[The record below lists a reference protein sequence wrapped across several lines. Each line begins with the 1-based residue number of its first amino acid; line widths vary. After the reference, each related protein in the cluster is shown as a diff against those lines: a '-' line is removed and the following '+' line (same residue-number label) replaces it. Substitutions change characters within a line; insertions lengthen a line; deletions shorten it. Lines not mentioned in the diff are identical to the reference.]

1 MSHEISRILQ
11 GEDKFLIVTH
21 INPDGDAV
29 GSLLGAYLALSEMG
43 KQVWPFGGE
52 KFPDL
57 YNFLPGWRD
66 LITAPETITG
76 TPEWIIVLDV
86 ASEHRISGDIK
97 RFRDK
102 AKLINIDHHPTNPGF
117 GDLNFVEQTATS
129 TAELVHRL
137 LQGADY
143 KISSDV
149 GKCLY
154 TGLITDTG
162 CFRFSGVNSKTMQ
175 IAAEMLRPG
184 LDSYDVTRYLY
195 EEYALGRLF
204 LERLM
209 LERIEILLGGRLV
222 LSTLHHADYERLG
235 VALSEGEN
243 LVNRL
248 RESRG
253 VEAGVLMTQTNGD
266 VTRVSFR
273 SKDRLDVSLIAKSL
287 GGGGHRHAAG
297 LKSTTP
303 LPELKQRIV
312 RAIEDALD

>member
-1 MSHEISRILQ
+1 MNHKISRILQ
-11 GEDKFLIVTH
+11 SEDNFVIVTH
-21 INPDGDAV
+21 VNPDGDAV

-43 KQVWPFGGE
+43 KQVWPLGAE
-52 KFPDL
+52 RFPDM
-57 YNFLPGWRD
+57 YNFLPGAKD
-66 LITAPETITG
+66 LVTAPETITG
-76 TPEWIIVLDV
+76 TPEWIIVVDV
-86 ASEHRISGDIK
+86 AAEDRISGDIK
-97 RFRDK
+97 RFRES
-102 AKLINIDHHPTNPGF
+102 ARLINIDHHPTNPGF
-117 GDLNFVEQTATS
+117 GDLNFVEPTATS

-143 KISSDV
+143 KLSPNV

-162 CFRFSGVNSKTMQ
+162 CFRFSGVKSSTLQ
-175 IAAEMLRPG
+175 IAAEMLGPG
-184 LDSYDVTRYLY
+184 LDSYEVTRPLY
-195 EEYALGRLF
+195 EEYSLGRLF

-209 LERIEILLGGRLV
+209 LERVEILLGGRLV
-222 LSTLHHADYERLG
+222 LSTLYHADYESLG

-253 VEAGVLMTQTNGD
+253 VEAGVLMTQTNNH

-273 SKDRLDVSLIAKSL
+273 SKDSLDVAVIAKSL

-297 LKSTTP
+297 LKSTIP
-303 LPELKQRIV
+303 LSELKQRIV
-312 RAIEDALD
+312 RAIEEALI